1 MENISNQFVYMAIIQ
16 MRSDQMLL
24 LRVNIIVQFLLH
36 FTLKE
41 VPLLIKGIE
50 EVYQLCSN
58 VKELL
63 QGLRILLNL
72 PEVLFNLH
80 VDVQL
85 LVFHFVKLIVH

>member
-50 EVYQLCSN
+50 KVYQLSSN

>member
-1 MENISNQFVYMAIIQ
+1 MAIVQ
-16 MRSDQMLL
+16 MRSNQMLL

-36 FTLKE
+36 FALKE